1 MDESLTSSTARAS
14 QLHRLQTTAK
24 MIDVR
29 DIIELVE
36 DGRNV
41 RNIPKLEAMVNYGED
56 TVLPE
61 IIDVCNGVGERAR
74 AAGNGS
80 RVRIRRKVRT

>member
-1 MDESLTSSTARAS
+1 
-14 QLHRLQTTAK
+14 

-41 RNIPKLEAMVNYGED
+41 RNIPKLEAVVNYGED

-61 IIDVCNGVGERAR
+61 IIDVCNGVGERVG
-74 AAGNGS
+74 AAGKGS
-80 RVRIRRKVRT
+80 RVRIRRKVRTEPH